1 MKAELSPVKQVKIE
15 YWLEVIHKCRASGLT
30 NTEFCKQNNIS
41 EKSYY
46 YYLAKI
52 RKMAIEDIPKKN
64 SNLPVDWSS
73 KNKNTC
79 FEEIPVSSLPAAH
92 TDSISI
98 HIGNVD
104 IEMSED
110 VLEEFLIKLFRAA
123 SKC

>member
-41 EKSYY
+41 DKSYY

-73 KNKNTC
+73 KIK
-79 FEEIPVSSLPAAH
+79 IPVLKKYLYLHCLLHILIPYL
-92 TDSISI
+92 SISVMWI
-98 HIGNVD
+98 
-104 IEMSED
+104 
-110 VLEEFLIKLFRAA
+110 
-123 SKC
+123 SKCQKMYRKNF

>member
-30 NTEFCKQNNIS
+30 NTEFCQQNNIS

-110 VLEEFLIKLFRAA
+110 VSEEFLIKLFRAA

>member
-79 FEEIPVSSLPAAH
+79 FEEIPVSSLPAAILIPYL
-92 TDSISI
+92 SISVMWI
-98 HIGNVD
+98 
-104 IEMSED
+104 
-110 VLEEFLIKLFRAA
+110 
-123 SKC
+123 SKCQKMYRKNF

>member
-1 MKAELSPVKQVKIE
+1 MKKA
-15 YWLEVIHKCRASGLT
+15 
-30 NTEFCKQNNIS
+30 
-41 EKSYY
+41 YY

-52 RKMAIEDIPKKN
+52 RKMGKEDIPEEK

-79 FEEIPVSSLPAAH
+79 FEEIPVSSFPAAH

-110 VLEEFLIKLFRAA
+110 VSEEFLIKVI
-123 SKC
+123 